1 MLQFAELE
9 EVFPT
14 WTTPSTSYNRVQDLE
29 HLLYRV
35 DSTNE
40 VPLINYVTKNSKFR
54 VIDGKLQVDN
64 RKFQS
69 IRRILSGDSRWGILE
84 VINNMVS
91 THGVHQDIIKIAK
104 IMYDGCYKN
113 DKKWKAALNEIIPE
127 RYLIEHSWGDII
139 SPMCSETVQKYKK
152 KQVIIVPTIEETNMS
167 KSTDKTEES
176 PPPYTIVVEKTN

>member
-14 WTTPSTSYNRVQDLE
+14 WTTPSTIYNRVEDLE
-29 HLLYRV
+29 HLVYRDGSV
-35 DSTNE
+35 YTPLLTNVKE
-40 VPLINYVTKNSKFR
+40 GSKFR

-69 IRRILSGDSRWGILE
+69 ICRKISGDSRWKILK

-91 THGVHQDIIKIAK
+91 THGFHQDIIIIVKI
-104 IMYDGCYKN
+104 IYNGCYKN

-127 RYLIEHSWGDII
+127 RYLNGSHGI
-139 SPMCSETVQKYKK
+139 SPICGETLHQKK
-152 KQVIIVPTIEETNMS
+152 KKMQVKIEPVIEEEPCKS
-167 KSTDKTEES
+167 KDKTEESS
-176 PPPYTIVVEKTN
+176 PPPYTIIVEKSN